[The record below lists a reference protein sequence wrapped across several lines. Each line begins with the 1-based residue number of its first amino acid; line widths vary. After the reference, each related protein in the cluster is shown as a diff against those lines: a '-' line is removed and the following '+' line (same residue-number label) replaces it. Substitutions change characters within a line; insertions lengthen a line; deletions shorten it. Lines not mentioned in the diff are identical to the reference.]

1 MSSPMNDPAVEGD
14 SASTTAAT
22 PLAPFRSLKLKLGL
36 LVAAS
41 ATVAAVIGTIG
52 AGGGVAPWLAIPVTI
67 ALALGVTQLLA
78 VGMTAPL
85 REMTLATR
93 RMASGDYSIRVTET
107 ARDEVGDLARA
118 FNTMAADLAS
128 VDQQRRELV
137 ATVAHEVRTPLT
149 ALSLRLENL
158 TDGIE
163 PVTPEALDALLG
175 QTRRLSGLV
184 ADLLDLSRVQAGLRP
199 LDLAEVPVLGLLTE
213 VVAELTLPSRAV
225 QHSIEVRPG
234 DLTVRADPARL
245 RQLLTNVLE
254 NAARHSPTD
263 AVVSVRAE
271 ATANGWRLTVS
282 DRGPGIAPEDR
293 ERAFE
298 RFGTLGRLD
307 GSRSDG
313 GRSDGGGT
321 GLGLAIARWVAE
333 LHGGSIRFVD
343 PPAGAPGARLLLEMP
358 AEPSVTKERPVP
370 HTVAPTPPPS
380 TLSLPIAPPVTERL
394 PPPAMEVLFG
404 AFWPERELPARRF
417 IMVAAIGGGVL
428 AALLVAPQI
437 LGLGAWLVL
446 AACGATV
453 LYAARD
459 RRDPFMLGSA
469 ALCALLASTT
479 VLRDAEW
486 IGVLCLLAGA
496 GLLAAAVTRA
506 RTVPGFV
513 VAAISWPLAGL
524 RGLPWLGRVATGV
537 TRSGRGPAVVR
548 TAVLSAAG
556 VLVFGALFASA
567 DALVAH
573 WVDMVLPDWNSDSLV
588 WRTFTAVFVGGVVLA
603 ASYLAMNPPA
613 VDRPN
618 AGVRRPA
625 RRRFEWLVPV
635 VLIEAVFVVFL
646 LAQVA
651 EVFGGDSYVRHTT
664 GLTYSEYAHQGFWQL
679 VVGTLLTLAV
689 VSAANHKASV
699 ETAIDR
705 RWLRGVLG
713 VLCVLA
719 LVVVWSALHRMSVYD
734 AAYGFTRTRLLVWVF
749 EGWLGLV
756 ILGVAA
762 AGAPLRGGWL
772 PRFALLTGA
781 AALAGL
787 ALLNPDAWIAQHNLD
802 RYQATGKL
810 DWVYLQ
816 GLSADA
822 VPVIMESMPELPAEV
837 GACAVPDVH
846 RTGWRAWTWGQRR
859 ALAALDAHSADP
871 GSVCTSRML
880 IVTSGD

>member
-1 MSSPMNDPAVEGD
+1 MSDRVSDPVREVAPQPE
-14 SASTTAAT
+14 
-22 PLAPFRSLKLKLGL
+22 PLAPFRSVKLKLGL

-41 ATVAAVIGTIG
+41 VAVAAVIGTIG

-93 RMASGDYSIRVTET
+93 RMATGDYSIRVTET

-158 TDGIE
+158 ADGVE
-163 PVTPEALDALLG
+163 PVTPEALDALLA
-175 QTRRLSGLV
+175 QTRRLGGLV

-213 VVAELTLPSRAV
+213 VVAELSLPSRAV

-307 GSRSDG
+307 G

-358 AEPSVTKERPVP
+358 AELSVTKERPVP

-380 TLSLPIAPPVTERL
+380 TLSLPTAPPVTERM
-394 PPPAMEVLFG
+394 PPPAMDVLFG

-417 IMVAAIGGGVL
+417 IMVAAIGCGVL

-437 LGLGAWLVL
+437 LGLGAWMVL

-453 LYAARD
+453 FYAARD

-469 ALCALLASTT
+469 ALCALLASVS

-496 GLLAAAVTRA
+496 ALLAAAVTHA
-506 RTVPGFV
+506 RTLPGFV

-618 AGVRRPA
+618 AGIRRPA

-635 VLIEAVFVVFL
+635 VLIGTVFVVFL

-651 EVFGGDSYVRHTT
+651 EVFGGDGYVRHTT

-679 VVGTLLTLAV
+679 VVSTLLTLAV

-699 ETAIDR
+699 ETVADR

-756 ILGVAA
+756 ILGVGV
-762 AGAPLRGGWL
+762 AGVRLRGGWL

-802 RYQATGKL
+802 RYQASGKL

-822 VPVIMESMPELPAEV
+822 VPVILEAAPTLPEGVA
-837 GACAVPDVH
+837 ACAVPDVD
-846 RTGWRAWTWGQRR
+846 RTGWRAWSWGQHQ
-859 ALAALDAHSADP
+859 ATSALDAQPTDLGH
-871 GSVCTSRML
+871 VCTSRILVML
-880 IVTSGD
+880 GGN